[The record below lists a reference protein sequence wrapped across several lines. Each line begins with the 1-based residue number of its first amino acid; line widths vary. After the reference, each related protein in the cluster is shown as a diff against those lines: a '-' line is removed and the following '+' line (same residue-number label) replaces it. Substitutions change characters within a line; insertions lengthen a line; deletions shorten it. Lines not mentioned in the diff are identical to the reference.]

1 MINKRFLNVLFI
13 LVLIFSMTSGCINP
27 GNSNSTD
34 SGGLSNTEASLN
46 PGYYRIINKNSG
58 KTIDGRGFT
67 STPAAVMQWSLNSS
81 SKNQIWSLEEI
92 ETGVYTIKNLGTDFF
107 IRLAEDLKN
116 VTQTDNPDSENSKWI
131 ISNEKEALF
140 SIKSL
145 KNSLYIDTSGRKS
158 DGRIAMTSEISD
170 ESQLWEFIEL
180 SAQELSVFKP
190 EILPGK
196 MYFPK
201 VDWTRAK
208 PELQNMDSKLL
219 DEIDSYVNDEKGYE
233 ILSLLVAR
241 NGILVYE
248 KYWRE
253 KNENTRFPVYSI
265 SKAFTSSLIGIAYT
279 NGLIEDLDAPVI
291 ETYFPDLEID
301 NPDPRKDLLTI
312 HNILTMQHGYKWND
326 NEDYGKS
333 VTTGENATQTILGY
347 PMQSVPG
354 SNWNYHT
361 AFGVVLSDIVEI
373 VSKQKATDYYINTL
387 YEPIGITTASWQTDS
402 RGIPLGGI
410 GLSITAADLLRFGH
424 LYLNDGEWDGKRII
438 SKEFVEKSSSPLTN
452 SAWGPKYGYQWFVNE
467 EIGLYYGLG
476 SQGQVI
482 AVIPSKQIVVGVTS
496 ATWTG
501 NTFDTIINGVIRD
514 RIMKSVQD

>member
-1 MINKRFLNVLFI
+1 MNIKNFLSVTFVFL
-13 LVLIFSMTSGCINP
+13 LIFSMVSGC
-27 GNSNSTD
+27 GNTDMSDSENSSDFSTV
-34 SGGLSNTEASLN
+34 LK
-46 PGYYRIINKNSG
+46 PGYYRIINKNSE
-58 KTIDGRGFT
+58 KVIDGRGFT
-67 STPAAVMQWSLNSS
+67 STPAAVMQWASDSNSV
-81 SKNQIWSLEEI
+81 NQIWTLEEI
-92 ETGVYTIKNLGTDFF
+92 EKGAYTIKNLGTDFF
-107 IRLAEDLKN
+107 MTLTEDLEN
-116 VTQTDNPDSENSKWI
+116 VAQTEYSDTENSQWI
-131 ISNEKEALF
+131 ISNEQDTLF

-145 KNSLYIDTSGRKS
+145 KNALYIDTAGRKS
-158 DGRIAMTSEISD
+158 DGRITMTSEMSD

-180 SAQELSVFKP
+180 SSQELSVFKP

-201 VDWTRAK
+201 DDWIRAK
-208 PELQNMDSKLL
+208 PELQNMDSKLM

-301 NPDPRKDLLTI
+301 NPDPRKDQLTI

-361 AFGVVLSDIVEI
+361 GLAVVLSDIVER
-373 VSKQKATDYYINTL
+373 VSKQKATDYYINNL
-387 YEPIGITTASWQTDS
+387 YEPIGITTASWQTES

-424 LYLNDGEWDGKRII
+424 LYLNNGEWDGKRII
-438 SKEFVEKSSSPLTN
+438 SQEFVEKSSSPLTN
-452 SAWGPKYGYQWFVNE
+452 SGWGPKYGYQWFVNE
-467 EIGLYYGLG
+467 EAGLYYGLG
-476 SQGQVI
+476 AQGQVI
-482 AVIPSKQIVVGVTS
+482 AVIPSLQLVVGVTS

-501 NTFDTIINGVIRD
+501 NTFETIINGVIRD